1 MKFVSGLLGICFVIV
16 VNCAAA
22 QPDGEAGKAWRE
34 DRLRRGVSPE
44 RVESDRLPPLEQNI
58 EVVMRAAM
66 TRIAAYEPLIVNV
79 TLTNR
84 DGVPL
89 DLEARDDGLPYGT
102 ASVVTW
108 RGGAAVRRNQW
119 LEHYESAPG
128 AHEITLAPG
137 ESTTGELLIML
148 GGGPTGIAFPVPG
161 TYTVQC
167 ACQPDGRFAPVM
179 SNEIRVSVD
188 MLSEQEKSFFSDLRR
203 LSIGYYG
210 VNEDWLIQK
219 EGEEVR
225 KLEFGLEILRRL
237 LRHAKPLLI
246 EPERNPRDKKP
257 AELVTLLEALLERYP
272 DSAYSGYIA
281 RYLGLVHLATF
292 EHEGSVIGHETWDT
306 VRCRAHPDYQKAL
319 QYLTV
324 AKNADLWPRT
334 TALENLA
341 FLHACAQEWE
351 RAQECLTALRTEY
364 ADVSGT
370 EIADELESQMTR
382 FRQKL
387 EARRARQAD
396 TP

>member
-1 MKFVSGLLGICFVIV
+1 MKFVSGLLGICFVVV

-34 DRLRRGVSPE
+34 DRLRRGVSPQ
-44 RVESDRLPPLEQNI
+44 RVESDRLPALEHNI
-58 EVVMRAAM
+58 EVVMRAAI

-84 DGVPL
+84 DVVPL

-102 ASVVTW
+102 ASVVTR

-128 AHEITLAPG
+128 AHQITLAPG

-148 GGGPTGIAFPVPG
+148 GSRPTGIAFPVPG

-188 MLSEQEKSFFSDLRR
+188 KLSEQEKSFFSDLRR
-203 LSIGYYG
+203 VSIGYYG

-225 KLEFGLEILRRL
+225 KREFGLKILRRL
-237 LRHAKPLLI
+237 LRHTKPLLI
-246 EPERNPRDKKP
+246 EPKRNPQHKKP
-257 AELVTLLEALLERYP
+257 AELVTSLEALLERYP

-281 RYLGLVHLATF
+281 RYLGLVYVATL
-292 EHEGSVIGHETWDT
+292 EHEASLGGWGERDPE
-306 VRCRAHPDYQKAL
+306 RARAHPAYAKAL
-319 QYLTV
+319 RYLTM
-324 AKNADLWPRT
+324 AKDANLWPRT
-334 TALENLA
+334 TALENLVL
-341 FLHACAQEWE
+341 LHILAQQWDKAAEY
-351 RAQECLTALRTEY
+351 LVALRERC
-364 ADVSGT
+364 ADIGGVG
-370 EIADELESQMTR
+370 IAD
-382 FRQKL
+382 KL
-387 EARRARQAD
+387 EAEMQRFRGKIEAHKAKES
-396 TP
+396 PGP